1 VIYIRPLLLE
11 ATYRNADLDKI
22 DILFDSI
29 MGEYR
34 KGSIDKNAIRKRLD
48 EIGKLVKRVFNLKT
62 TILISR
68 SGRRNIEFGMLIIF
82 PVDEFTKEV
91 EHAIE
96 TDKDGFKIT
105 DLDCETEIHIEEAF
119 IRKAS
124 ENGLTGKHMT
134 STLLHEVGHKI
145 YLKEQEILDDKKDK
159 EDRILGMLGKAAAP
173 PAVVAFFAPLSI
185 KFKLLALAIYFSA
198 GFLTSLRNNFHFY
211 NKSEMLSDRIPTRYG
226 YAKEFYECMNFLERE
241 FYPKE
246 NRAVSLIRWFMKNF
260 DPIIVRKKAIISDL
274 KRELA
279 TSESRLERKNVER
292 IIKEIKEL

>member
-1 VIYIRPLLLE
+1 VINIRPLLLE
-11 ATYRNADLDKI
+11 SIYRNSDLEKI

-34 KGSIDKNAIRKRLD
+34 KGSIDKNTMKKRLD
-48 EIGKLVKRVFNLKT
+48 EIGKIVKRVFNLKT
-62 TILISR
+62 TVFISR
-68 SGRRNIEFGMLIIF
+68 SGRKNIEFGMLIIF

-96 TDKDGFKIT
+96 TDRDGFKIT
-105 DLDCETEIHIEEAF
+105 DLDCETEIHIEEAY

-124 ENGLTGKHMT
+124 ENGLTGRHMT

-145 YLKEQEILDDKKDK
+145 YLKEQEVLDDKKDK
-159 EDRILGMLGKAAAP
+159 EGRILGLLGKAAAAP
-173 PAVVAFFAPLSI
+173 MVSAFFIPLSKKI
-185 KFKLLALAIYFSA
+185 KLLILAIYFSA
-198 GFLTSLRNNFHFY
+198 GFLTSLRNSFHFY
-211 NKSEMLSDRIPTRYG
+211 NKSEMMSDRIPTRYG

-241 FYPKE
+241 FYPKG

-260 DPIIVRKKAIISDL
+260 DPITVRKKAIITDL

-279 TSESRLERKNVER
+279 TSESKLERKNIEK
-292 IIKEIKEL
+292 IIKEIREL